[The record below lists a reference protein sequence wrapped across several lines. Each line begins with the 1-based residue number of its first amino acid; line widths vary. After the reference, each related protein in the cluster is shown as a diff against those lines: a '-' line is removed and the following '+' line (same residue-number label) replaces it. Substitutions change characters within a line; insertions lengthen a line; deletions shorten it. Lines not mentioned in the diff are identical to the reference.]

1 MTAAERLS
9 WLRRLLEDVPV
20 IERETSTAD
29 GTSTDFILRNPPV
42 RAVLGVW
49 VDGAQQTVGTAFS
62 LVDAEVVRFT
72 RPPTAASSVVMVY
85 DRQTFDDAELVQYL
99 DVAAVD
105 WTRDLGIVYAAGC
118 LALDALLLGSA
129 TALRFGAGAEEANLP
144 SVFDRLTTVRAQ
156 WGGVLAREAQRPAVF
171 GEPSE
176 PALLARALLV
186 PTVPSE

>member
-129 TALRFGAGAEEANLP
+129 TALRFGAGARRGEP
-144 SVFDRLTTVRAQ
+144 
-156 WGGVLAREAQRPAVF
+156 AQRLRPPDHRPRAM
-171 GEPSE
+171 GRSPRPRSAA
-176 PALLARALLV
+176 PGRLRRTQRTRAARPRPARANGAQ
-186 PTVPSE
+186 